1 MKRIKAAALLGMCMA
16 VFTACRGKADVN
28 SVSELEQGI
37 QAVEEAVNAE
47 RSEISVQDIKS
58 SREVRE
64 GTSADTVATPE
75 DFPMEYDYGSGRIS
89 DWSREDMLKKTPKPK
104 GNETVLNTVPN
115 PAKIQ
120 ALYLWEEGNVPA
132 VTRFTEDMDGYFDEW
147 DFRPYVTAIP
157 VRDGVKPKGAVVLM
171 AGGAYQFRG
180 NYTDSLPTAAALR
193 EYGFQTFLVDY
204 RLRPYTQE
212 EGALDVARA
221 VRFIRKYADMYG
233 IAPDNIAVMGFSA
246 GGIQAGEFLMHY
258 DEMVDGTKLDADYI
272 PDELDDIP
280 AHTSAAGMI
289 YSFYGRLSVGNMD
302 PDWLSKGEL
311 PPTFYVYGT
320 EDPFYTQ
327 FEEQYEVIKT
337 MGIDTGRIVLNNWP
351 HGFGSDGG
359 WVEDYAQWLEGI
371 FPSGGA
377 LETAGEEGMELFTP
391 ETRIQD
397 VIGDPAFEGFGR
409 LVFPVDLGLE
419 GTLTLKE
426 AGNRLVW
433 YSHVNPERTV
443 SIVNEMKARVQRG
456 EKIFYDIYTDE
467 EKKKD
472 PSKEDTGLFYFRGD
486 PGEKFAVVNAGGGF
500 MYVAAMHDSFPHMQE
515 LAKQGYHAFALIYRP
530 GAQTACEDLARAVAF
545 IQEHAEEFQVHR
557 EGYSL
562 WGGSAG
568 ARMAAWLGS
577 YGTAAFGEK
586 EYPAPGAVIMQYT
599 GLSEV
604 YGNEPPT
611 YACVGVN
618 DGIASYRTMERRIRG
633 IRANGTAGEIEVFDG
648 LSHGFGLGEGTV
660 AEGWINRAVAFWE
673 ENTDQ

>member
-147 DFRPYVTAIP
+147 NFRPYVTAIP

-221 VRFIRKYADMYG
+221 VRFIHKYADVYG

-311 PPTFYVYGT
+311 PPTFYV
-320 EDPFYTQ
+320 DR
-327 FEEQYEVIKT
+327 K
-337 MGIDTGRIVLNNWP
+337 
-351 HGFGSDGG
+351 S
-359 WVEDYAQWLEGI
+359 
-371 FPSGGA
+371 
-377 LETAGEEGMELFTP
+377 
-391 ETRIQD
+391 
-397 VIGDPAFEGFGR
+397 
-409 LVFPVDLGLE
+409 
-419 GTLTLKE
+419 
-426 AGNRLVW
+426 
-433 YSHVNPERTV
+433 
-443 SIVNEMKARVQRG
+443 
-456 EKIFYDIYTDE
+456 
-467 EKKKD
+467 
-472 PSKEDTGLFYFRGD
+472 
-486 PGEKFAVVNAGGGF
+486 VV
-500 MYVAAMHDSFPHMQE
+500 
-515 LAKQGYHAFALIYRP
+515 
-530 GAQTACEDLARAVAF
+530 
-545 IQEHAEEFQVHR
+545 
-557 EGYSL
+557 
-562 WGGSAG
+562 
-568 ARMAAWLGS
+568 
-577 YGTAAFGEK
+577 
-586 EYPAPGAVIMQYT
+586 
-599 GLSEV
+599 
-604 YGNEPPT
+604 
-611 YACVGVN
+611 
-618 DGIASYRTMERRIRG
+618 
-633 IRANGTAGEIEVFDG
+633 
-648 LSHGFGLGEGTV
+648 
-660 AEGWINRAVAFWE
+660 
-673 ENTDQ
+673 